1 MYTMFKKLFKFL
13 REVRLEMKKV
23 TWPTR
28 KETSGS
34 TGVVIITVIIVAI
47 YLGIVD
53 NLLQWVMIKL
63 VNL

>member
-1 MYTMFKKLFKFL
+1 MFKKIFKFL

-28 KETSGS
+28 KEITGS
-34 TGVVIITVIIVAI
+34 TGVVIVTVMIVAI

-53 NLLQWVMIKL
+53 NILQQAMLWL

>member
-1 MYTMFKKLFKFL
+1 MFKKIFKFL

-28 KETSGS
+28 KEVTGS
-34 TGVVIITVIIVAI
+34 TTVVIVTVIIVAI

-53 NLLQWVMIKL
+53 NILQQAMLWL

>member
-1 MYTMFKKLFKFL
+1 MFKKLFKFL

-53 NLLQWVMIKL
+53 NLLQQAMMWL

>member
-1 MYTMFKKLFKFL
+1 MFKKIFKFL

-28 KETSGS
+28 KEVTGS
-34 TGVVIITVIIVAI
+34 TGVVIVTVIIVAI

-53 NLLQWVMIKL
+53 NILQQAMLLL

>member
-1 MYTMFKKLFKFL
+1 MKKLLKFL

-28 KETSGS
+28 KEVSGS
-34 TGVVIITVIIVAI
+34 TSVVIVTVILVAI
-47 YLGIVD
+47 FLGIVD
-53 NLLQWVMIKL
+53 NALQQAMMWL

>member
-1 MYTMFKKLFKFL
+1 MFKKIFKFL

-28 KETSGS
+28 KEITGS
-34 TGVVIITVIIVAI
+34 TGVVIVTVIIVAI

-53 NLLQWVMIKL
+53 NILQQAMLWL
-63 VNL
+63 VSL

>member
-1 MYTMFKKLFKFL
+1 MFKKLFKFL

-28 KETSGS
+28 KEITGS
-34 TGVVIITVIIVAI
+34 TVVVIIMVLMVSI

-53 NLLQWVMIKL
+53 NILQTAIRRL
-63 VNL
+63 INY

>member
-1 MYTMFKKLFKFL
+1 MFKKLFKFL

-28 KETSGS
+28 KEITGS
-34 TGVVIITVIIVAI
+34 TVVVIITVIIVSI

-53 NLLQWVMIKL
+53 NILQYAIRRL
-63 VNL
+63 ISY

>member
-1 MYTMFKKLFKFL
+1 MFKKLFKFL

-28 KETSGS
+28 KEISGS
-34 TGVVIITVIIVAI
+34 TVVVIITVIIVAM

-53 NLLQWVMIKL
+53 NVLQQTMMLL

>member
-1 MYTMFKKLFKFL
+1 MFKKIFKFL

-28 KETSGS
+28 KEITGS
-34 TGVVIITVIIVAI
+34 TSVVIVTVIIVSI

-53 NLLQWVMIKL
+53 NILQQAMLLL

>member
-1 MYTMFKKLFKFL
+1 MFKKIFKFL

-28 KETSGS
+28 KEITGS
-34 TGVVIITVIIVAI
+34 TGVVIVTVMIIAV
-47 YLGIVD
+47 YLGIID
-53 NLLQWVMIKL
+53 NILQQAMMWL

>member
-1 MYTMFKKLFKFL
+1 MFKKLFKFL

-28 KETSGS
+28 KEITGS
-34 TGVVIITVIIVAI
+34 TVVVIITVFIVAI

-53 NLLQWVMIKL
+53 NILQYAIRRL
-63 VNL
+63 ISY

>member
-1 MYTMFKKLFKFL
+1 MFKKIFKFL

-28 KETSGS
+28 KEVTGS
-34 TGVVIITVIIVAI
+34 TGVVIVTVIIVAI

-53 NLLQWVMIKL
+53 NILQQAMLFL

>member
-1 MYTMFKKLFKFL
+1 MFKKIFKFL

-28 KETSGS
+28 KEITGS
-34 TGVVIITVIIVAI
+34 TVVVIVTVIIVAI

-53 NLLQWVMIKL
+53 NILQQAMLWL
-63 VNL
+63 VSL

>member
-1 MYTMFKKLFKFL
+1 MFKKLFKFL

>member
-1 MYTMFKKLFKFL
+1 MFKKIFKFL

-28 KETSGS
+28 KEITGS
-34 TGVVIITVIIVAI
+34 TSVVIVTVIIVAI

-53 NLLQWVMIKL
+53 NILQQAMLWL